1 MNRNILVYIGTAFIR
16 IFIIIDDF
24 DTKRLRFLNNVSLA
38 TRYAMHV
45 FKEGIMKRKERTK
58 ILVHCDNEFLKTWA
72 DRFEKEEKMQMIEE
86 PSNALTMIKMRE
98 SAQNSLFY
106 LGEVLVSETR
116 VSCKGKIGI
125 GIVQGNALETSYY
138 LAVIDAGYHAELTIV
153 QEFEKE
159 LKLVQEQQSIE
170 NQRNIDNILKTRVQ
184 FETME
189 V

>member
-1 MNRNILVYIGTAFIR
+1 
-16 IFIIIDDF
+16 
-24 DTKRLRFLNNVSLA
+24 
-38 TRYAMHV
+38 MHV

-72 DRFEKEEKMQMIEE
+72 DKFEKEEPMQMIEE
-86 PSNALTMIKMRE
+86 PSNAMTMIKMRE

-106 LGEVLVSETR
+106 LGEMLISETR

-125 GIVQGNALETSYY
+125 GIVQGNALEASFY
-138 LAVIDAGYHAELTIV
+138 LAVIDAGVHAELSIV

-159 LKLVQEQQSIE
+159 LKLVQDKQ
-170 NQRNIDNILKTRVQ
+170 NIQKQKHIDKILKTRVQ